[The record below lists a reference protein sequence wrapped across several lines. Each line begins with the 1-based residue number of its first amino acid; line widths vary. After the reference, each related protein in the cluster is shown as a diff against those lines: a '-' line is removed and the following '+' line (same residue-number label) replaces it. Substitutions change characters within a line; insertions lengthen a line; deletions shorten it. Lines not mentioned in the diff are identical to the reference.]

1 MWQGKYITVIVTAS
15 LLLLAL
21 FSGLFIYKT
30 GFHEGKVWTTLE
42 SDDDKKASSGNMNGN
57 NNIQNNIDNN
67 GSNSAENNV
76 DNTIDNNGRKDIKNN
91 VTNNIT
97 NNVEVNVD
105 VDAEGNVVN
114 NVSNNI
120 SNNATN
126 GTSNDTNNGNNSD
139 NGNGDSENGKEGSKN
154 SNNGDEK
161 KDDKSSNNGKNDKEQ
176 DSKKSGFTWGIDTAS
191 LTSENFNMCVKD
203 NFGDPGVVGRYLGN
217 NEGASVGLTKEEVD
231 LIKSNKDKILLIH
244 NKLSDATGYDNG
256 VQEGKEAIN
265 LAKELGA
272 PEGTAIFVDIEPTF
286 PVNAAFIQ
294 GWYDTL
300 SSSSYAPG
308 IYGIF
313 DKNTDLTASFNAAS
327 KENADIKENTYI
339 WTAAPNAGIT
349 TKNKA
354 PEYKPQAPEGSLVI
368 GWQYGIDAQ
377 TCNIDTNLFNNKYTD
392 ILW

>member
-42 SDDDKKASSGNMNGN
+42 SDDDKKSSSGNMNGT

-67 GSNSAENNV
+67 GSSSAENNV
-76 DNTIDNNGRKDIKNN
+76 DNTIDNNGGKDIKNN

-105 VDAEGNVVN
+105 VDAEGNVIN

-120 SNNATN
+120 SNNTAN
-126 GTSNDTNNGNNSD
+126 GTANAANNENNSD
-139 NGNGDSENGKEGSKN
+139 NGNGDSGNGKEDSKN
-154 SNNGDEK
+154 GDNRNNSG
-161 KDDKSSNNGKNDKEQ
+161 Q
-176 DSKKSGFTWGIDTAS
+176 DSKKTGFTWGIDTAS
-191 LTSENFNMCVKD
+191 LTSRNFNMCVKD
-203 NFGDPGVVGRYLGN
+203 NFGDPGVVGRYLGD
-217 NEGASVGLTKEEVD
+217 NEDASVGLTKEEVD

-313 DKNTDLTASFNAAS
+313 DKDTALTASFNAAS